1 MNGTDALGV
10 HGAMDAISA
19 DVADVADANPV
30 ALVSDPLAFED
41 FFEAERARLLR
52 ALFLLT
58 GNAEEAEEV
67 MQDAFLAVWERWD
80 RVSAMDE
87 PTGYLF
93 RAALHRWRSRARRL
107 TRSARKVVGAAHG
120 GDAFAEAD
128 ERDAVARALAQLSP
142 RRREAIVLTEML
154 GYRSAEAGAAMGIS
168 DVTVRRLA
176 QDARDQLRRT
186 LTEANPD
193 G

>member
-10 HGAMDAISA
+10 HGAMDAIST
-19 DVADVADANPV
+19 DAASAAV
-30 ALVSDPLAFED
+30 VSDPLAFEE
-41 FFEAERARLLR
+41 FFEAERGRLLR

-58 GNAEEAEEV
+58 GNVEEAEEV

-93 RAALHRWRSRARRL
+93 RTALHRWRSRARRL
-107 TRSARKVVGAAHG
+107 RRSARKVAGAAHG

-142 RRREAIVLTEML
+142 RRREAVVLTEML